1 VASPAAGTISLSA
14 VYAETPE
21 RVVTATLEPGEDGR
35 YPRVNLSE
43 DLYGLE
49 TITIGAQGQD
59 VPMFETTVTFPI
71 ALFLTNAVVV
81 DPTEI
86 LASVQLSR
94 SVDAILTWDRGAA
107 GVIFSVQGFAASQS
121 LVCSFASEQGTGTI
135 PAELLGQ
142 FTGDEL
148 SFYTATL
155 TDANAGDWELSV
167 QTGGQVVTPDRM
179 YGTKAV
185 LVP

>member
-1 VASPAAGTISLSA
+1 M
-14 VYAETPE
+14 
-21 RVVTATLEPGEDGR
+21 
-35 YPRVNLSE
+35 
-43 DLYGLE
+43 E

-59 VPMFETTVTFPI
+59 VPVFETSVNFPI
-71 ALFLTNAVVV
+71 VLFLTNAVVV
-81 DPTEI
+81 DPAEI

-94 SVDAILTWDRGAA
+94 AEDAVLTWDRGTA
-107 GVIFSVQGFAASQS
+107 GVIFSVQGFGPSQS
-121 LVCSFASEQGTGTI
+121 LVCSFASEEGTGTI

-142 FTGDEL
+142 FTGDDL

-155 TDANAGDWELSV
+155 TDANVGDWELSV

-179 YGTKAV
+179 HGTKAE